1 MDSSHRPLARTQG
14 VVVQETPGEILV
26 YDTEAA
32 RAHSLNETAAAVW
45 TACDGTKSV
54 AEIAAA
60 LSASAGTDPGQ
71 GEAVVWLAL
80 EQLQENDL
88 MQSSLVWEQA
98 GHSRRDL
105 LRNVGLVSAVVL
117 PLVASLAVPSS
128 VLAQGSCLCVTPG
141 DCIAQTS
148 CPSTVNCN
156 GSGICAP

>member
-1 MDSSHRPLARTQG
+1 MDSAHRPLARTQG
-14 VVVQETPGEILV
+14 VVVQETPDEILV

-45 TACDGTKSV
+45 TASDGTKSV

-60 LSASAGTDPGQ
+60 LSAVGGANAAQAEGI
-71 GEAVVWLAL
+71 VWLAL

-88 MQSSLVWEQA
+88 MQTSLVWEKS
-98 GHSRRDL
+98 GSSRREL

-117 PLVASLAVPSS
+117 PLVASLSVPSS

-148 CPSTVNCN
+148 CPSQANCN